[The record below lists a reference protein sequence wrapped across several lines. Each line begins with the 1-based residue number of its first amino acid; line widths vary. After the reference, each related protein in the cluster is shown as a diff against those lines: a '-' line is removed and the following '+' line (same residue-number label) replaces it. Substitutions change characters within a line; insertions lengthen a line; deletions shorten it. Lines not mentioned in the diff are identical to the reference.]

1 MEKLSHYFQKVMP
14 FLKNKYIIII
24 LAFGVYFIFFDSFN
38 LTTRF
43 TNGRK
48 IKKLENDIAYYQNEI
63 ELSKRQKEELQSNNK
78 NLIKFAREEYLMKQK
93 DEDIY
98 IVDVNEK

>member
-1 MEKLSHYFQKVMP
+1 MEKLSHYFQKAKP
-14 FLKNKYIIII
+14 FLKNKYAIII
-24 LAFGVYFIFFDSFN
+24 LAFGVYFVFFDSFN

-43 TNGRK
+43 SNRKK

-63 ELSKRQKEELQSNNK
+63 ESSIRQKDELQSNNK
-78 NLIKFAREEYLMKQK
+78 NLVKFAREEYLMKQK
-93 DEDIY
+93 NEDIY

>member
-1 MEKLSHYFQKVMP
+1 MEKLSHYFQKVKP
-14 FLKNKYIIII
+14 YLKNKYVIII
-24 LAFGVYFIFFDSFN
+24 LAFGVYFVFFDSFN

-43 TNGRK
+43 SNGRK

-63 ELSKRQKEELQSNNK
+63 ESSKRQKEELQSNND

-93 DEDIY
+93 NEDIY